1 MLKRFAALS
10 KKIKEIMD
18 LLSGRANTANEDDA
32 MFSKR
37 HLGPSACAS
46 CDKNLVNLNGIA
58 IDYHVWKKLPFRDP
72 AERISRYGQG
82 FSKILSAMKPVT
94 DGSTDRYN

>member
-46 CDKNLVNLNGIA
+46 CDKNLINL
-58 IDYHVWKKLPFRDP
+58 
-72 AERISRYGQG
+72 
-82 FSKILSAMKPVT
+82 
-94 DGSTDRYN
+94 